1 MDGSGPPAQVEGA
14 GEGGARVS
22 SDEAEVRIRESTLS
36 RAEEE
41 RAPAVRYLCAGESVC
56 EPQKT
61 ARRSVGSSGSAP
73 YARLQRRCRPAPASE
88 TRTCSAVPR
97 TLLLVDLA

>member
-1 MDGSGPPAQVEGA
+1 MGEEPNEVEGA
-14 GEGGARVS
+14 GESGARVS

-41 RAPAVRYLCAGESVC
+41 RAAAVRYLCAGESVC

-61 ARRSVGSSGSAP
+61 ARRSVGSSGFAP
-73 YARLQRRCRPAPASE
+73 YARLPWHY
-88 TRTCSAVPR
+88 
-97 TLLLVDLA
+97 